1 MDKKILAIGWL
12 NGKFTA
18 LNFIKGEVKSKW
30 TSPEPVN
37 DESGFKSALG
47 EAVNQTE
54 FSGDKVLILIGTRKL
69 THHIIEVPPVKG
81 ADLEYYIERKANQL
95 KTFEEPLAYSF
106 WRTPPTRTSEAVL
119 VNIYPRPF
127 LESLVISAREL
138 DLRLSRMFSIH
149 APMRLQFSALSV
161 PSDEVVA
168 LAAENEGT
176 TTLLIGK
183 KDGNVYFGRTIYS
196 TWRAEHE
203 YLGTEI
209 MRSILF
215 VKQQFGVMAS
225 RIIIYGSQADQ
236 WVKPLTDV
244 CGLPVEARQYP
255 ATIEDWLKESLKLP
269 EETTENLVTPDWRR
283 EPQTRLFIKMAGFVA
298 ALIIA
303 GIVVWIGFVEKE
315 IRHRVKTL
323 ASLQPLQNQLQETK
337 NEILAKKTELE
348 HRKELI
354 KIVTDNPLHPVPGWF
369 FGYLSDVLPEDFVLK
384 ELHIHWTNGVWK
396 VRISGVVQPV
406 GNKPVEQA
414 LIAGLQLLQNRL
426 EQSPFHFKTTDK
438 IQVASAKPTSPEPS
452 KPAEVS
458 DTAKDISTGIGIR
471 RQVGI
476 GMLGDELTN
485 NVRTTPEMPP
495 FLEKMK
501 SQDKSVFWIE
511 GVMQ

>member
-1 MDKKILAIGWL
+1 MW
-12 NGKFTA
+12 FTCRSQT
-18 LNFIKGEVKSKW
+18 V
-30 TSPEPVN
+30 PV
-37 DESGFKSALG
+37 
-47 EAVNQTE
+47 
-54 FSGDKVLILIGTRKL
+54 
-69 THHIIEVPPVKG
+69 
-81 ADLEYYIERKANQL
+81 
-95 KTFEEPLAYSF
+95 
-106 WRTPPTRTSEAVL
+106 
-119 VNIYPRPF
+119 
-127 LESLVISAREL
+127 
-138 DLRLSRMFSIH
+138 
-149 APMRLQFSALSV
+149 
-161 PSDEVVA
+161 
-168 LAAENEGT
+168 
-176 TTLLIGK
+176 
-183 KDGNVYFGRTIYS
+183 
-196 TWRAEHE
+196 
-203 YLGTEI
+203 
-209 MRSILF
+209 
-215 VKQQFGVMAS
+215 
-225 RIIIYGSQADQ
+225 
-236 WVKPLTDV
+236 
-244 CGLPVEARQYP
+244 
-255 ATIEDWLKESLKLP
+255 TIEDWLKESLKLP

-485 NVRTTPEMPP
+485 NVRTTPEVPP
-495 FLEKMK
+495 FLEKIK
-501 SQDKSVFWIE
+501 LQDKSVFWIE